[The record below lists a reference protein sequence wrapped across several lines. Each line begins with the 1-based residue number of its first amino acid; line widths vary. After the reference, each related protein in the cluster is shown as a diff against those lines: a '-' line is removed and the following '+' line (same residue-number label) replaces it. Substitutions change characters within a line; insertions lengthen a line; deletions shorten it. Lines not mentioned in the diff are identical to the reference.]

1 MLLGRLEQ
9 GDRSSSTELLF
20 VYGRI
25 VYCCPIHLCCTV
37 ETSRLCG
44 KSTTVQSIVRM
55 FVCGRRGSD
64 PGTSKQQTR
73 TSRRI
78 RGESAPP
85 GEVQSRQRVARPRP
99 TEGGATVRTP
109 TARGPEE
116 GNPTERSLTA
126 GGDGGKKQCGY
137 FEKLTLEKNRD
148 SGFGEGCRITPGARE
163 ELLEV
168 VRQAE
173 GNEATR
179 VARRP
184 TSRDRREK
192 LRTVIDDEEEEAGT
206 PFSPGRRESEVSL
219 QWNSEDL
226 AGGARHTREKAEV
239 ELLLEL
245 GFSESQ
251 DSEEQGED
259 EGDSDAARSAPVGSE
274 TRRTGGNI
282 SSLEAQNTSPSSVR
296 NTSSSSRLAFLALLE
311 TWRDPS

>member
-9 GDRSSSTELLF
+9 GDRSSSSTELLF

-44 KSTTVQSIVRM
+44 KSTIVQSIVRM
-55 FVCGRRGSD
+55 FVCD

-99 TEGGATVRTP
+99 TE
-109 TARGPEE
+109 RGPTEKT
-116 GNPTERSLTA
+116 PTERSLTA
-126 GGDGGKKQCGY
+126 AGDGGKKQCGY

-148 SGFGEGCRITPGARE
+148 SGFGEGCRTTPGARE

-239 ELLLEL
+239 ELLLDCWSL
-245 GFSESQ
+245 GF
-251 DSEEQGED
+251 
-259 EGDSDAARSAPVGSE
+259 RN
-274 TRRTGGNI
+274 RRTVRSKEKTRVTATQHVARQSGRRPG
-282 SSLEAQNTSPSSVR
+282 EPAETSHPWKR
-296 NTSSSSRLAFLALLE
+296 RTPHPAR
-311 TWRDPS
+311 